1 MVEVTIDIPMALREQ
16 TGGRDAVR
24 VQGET
29 VVAALEDL
37 AARYPPVR
45 RHLFDEAGRVRP
57 FVNLYVNEL
66 DVRQQSGAETRVA
79 AGDRITIVPSIAGGA
94 AQPEPAGPGMS
105 PEELQ
110 RYARHIVLPDVG
122 LEGQRRL
129 KAARVLVVGAG
140 GLGSPVAL
148 YLAAAGVGTLG
159 LVDFDDVDASNLQRQ
174 VLYGEWDIGR
184 PKLDAAEERLQA
196 ANPHVQ
202 IVKHPVKLTSAN
214 ALEILEPYDIVVD
227 GSDNFPTRY
236 LVNDACVLQGKPCV
250 YGSIYRFEGQVSVF
264 DAGHGPCY
272 RCLFREPPP
281 PGLVPSC
288 AEGGVLGVLPG
299 VIGSLQALEA
309 IKLITGAGE
318 PLVGRLLLFDALKLR
333 WRELNLRRNP
343 ECPVCGDEP
352 TITELI
358 DYDAFC
364 GMPATGQ
371 ERGAGEPA
379 GVGPAGVLGD
389 EISPRELKR
398 RLDRGDD
405 ITLLDVREP
414 FEWLIANL
422 SDYGARMI
430 PMREIP
436 RRTDELDPS
445 AEIVVYCQSGVR
457 SADVQRFLRN
467 AGFRNVRNLTGG
479 ILRWQKD
486 VDPAIRR
493 Y

>member
-1 MVEVTIDIPMALREQ
+1 MVD
-16 TGGRDAVR
+16 
-24 VQGET
+24 
-29 VVAALEDL
+29 
-37 AARYPPVR
+37 
-45 RHLFDEAGRVRP
+45 
-57 FVNLYVNEL
+57 VNL
-66 DVRQQSGAETRVA
+66 
-79 AGDRITIVPSIAGGA
+79 

-148 YLAAAGVGTLG
+148 YLVAAGVGTLG

-184 PKLDAAEERLQA
+184 PKLDAAEERLQS

-202 IVKHPVKLTSAN
+202 IVKHSVKLTSAN
-214 ALEILEPYDIVVD
+214 ALEILGQYDIIVD
-227 GSDNFPTRY
+227 GTDNFPTRY
-236 LVNDACVLQGKPCV
+236 LVNDACVLLGKPCV

-264 DAGHGPCY
+264 DAGQGPCY

-281 PGLVPSC
+281 PGLVPNC

-352 TITELI
+352 TITQLI

-364 GMPATGQ
+364 GVPGTAPADKKT
-371 ERGAGEPA
+371 ATA
-379 GVGPAGVLGD
+379 AD
-389 EISPRELKR
+389 EITPAELKQ

-422 SDYGARMI
+422 GDHGARMI

-445 AEIVVYCQSGVR
+445 SEIVVYCQSGVR
-457 SADVQRFLRN
+457 SADVQRFLKN
-467 AGFRNVRNLTGG
+467 AGFPRVRNLTGG
-479 ILRWQKD
+479 ILRWQQD
-486 VDPAIRR
+486 VDPTIRR

>member
-1 MVEVTIDIPMALREQ
+1 MVEVTIDIPMALRQQ
-16 TGGRDAVR
+16 TAGRDEVR
-24 VQGET
+24 VHGET

-37 AARYPPVR
+37 AARFPGVR
-45 RHLFDEAGRVRP
+45 RHLFDEAGHVRP
-57 FVNLYVNEL
+57 FVNLYVNEK
-66 DVRQQSGAETRVA
+66 DVRRQAGGQTGVA

-140 GLGSPVAL
+140 GLGSPAAL

-159 LVDFDDVDASNLQRQ
+159 LVDFDDVEASNLQRQ

-196 ANPHVQ
+196 VNPHVR
-202 IVKHPVKLTSAN
+202 VEKHPVKLTSAN
-214 ALEILEPYDIVVD
+214 ALEILGRYDIVVD

-236 LVNDACVLQGKPCV
+236 LVNDACVLLGKPCV

-264 DAGHGPCY
+264 DARSGPCY

-299 VIGSLQALEA
+299 VIGSLQALET
-309 IKLITGAGE
+309 IKLITGAGQ

-343 ECPVCGDEP
+343 ECPVCGDTP

-364 GMPATGQ
+364 GVAGAAHADTPTAVEPVGGAEAAEEITPA
-371 ERGAGEPA
+371 
-379 GVGPAGVLGD
+379 
-389 EISPRELKR
+389 ELMR

-405 ITLLDVREP
+405 IMLLDVREP

-422 SDYGARMI
+422 GDYGARMI
-430 PMREIP
+430 PMHEIP
-436 RRTDELDPS
+436 RRIDELDPS

-457 SADVQRFLRN
+457 SADVQRFLRG
-467 AGFRNVRNLTGG
+467 AGFQRVRNLNGG
-479 ILRWQKD
+479 ILRWQQD
-486 VDPAIRR
+486 VDPTIRR